1 MFEIHIE
8 KTVGTSPKSEYYVFE
23 GGGWI
28 LMSVELEPVM

>member
-8 KTVGTSPKSEYYVFE
+8 ETVGTSPKSEYIFE

-28 LMSVELEPVM
+28 LMSVELDPVM